1 MRKAKPGTR
10 RAKTTQA
17 NGDTPAM
24 TTTLERTKPAPDKKA
39 PPQRDFAIPRR
50 PRPAR
55 PEPYKFDVHQYHAM
69 AKAGI
74 LTSDDRV
81 ELIDGVIIAMSGT
94 SPEHNATLNSS
105 ARFWVIRLGERA
117 IAQIRGSVHLDD
129 MNEPQP
135 DIAILKPRIDFY
147 RYRLP
152 GVDDV
157 LLVVEV
163 SDTSLRHD
171 RRTKLALYAR
181 FGVPEVWIANIPS
194 RTIEAYTD
202 PLGGEYMTRRTFYP
216 GDAVS
221 PVAFPDVALPVAD
234 VIGAAADEREE

>member
-1 MRKAKPGTR
+1 
-10 RAKTTQA
+10 
-17 NGDTPAM
+17 M
-24 TTTLERTKPAPDKKA
+24 TTTTLAPPPNTTTTLAPPPALERVDTAPDEKK
-39 PPQRDFAIPRR
+39 PPPRRDFTIPRR
-50 PRPAR
+50 PRPAQ

-69 AKAGI
+69 FKAGI

-81 ELIDGVIIAMSGT
+81 ELIDGVVIAVSGT

-117 IAQIRGSVHLDD
+117 IAQIRGSVRLDD

-135 DIAILKPRIDFY
+135 DVAILKPRIDFY

-152 GVDDV
+152 GPDDV

-181 FGVPEVWIANIPS
+181 FGVPEVWIANIRA
-194 RTIEAYTD
+194 RTIEVYTD
-202 PLGGEYMTRRTFYP
+202 PSNGEYATRQTFRR
-216 GDAVS
+216 GQTVS
-221 PVAFPDVALPVAD
+221 PAAFPDIALPVAD
-234 VIGAAADEREE
+234 VIGATADSEG

>member
-1 MRKAKPGTR
+1 
-10 RAKTTQA
+10 
-17 NGDTPAM
+17 M
-24 TTTLERTKPAPDKKA
+24 TTTLAPPPTPERAKPAPDKKS
-39 PPQRDFAIPRR
+39 PPPRPDFAVPRR

-55 PEPYKFDVHQYHAM
+55 PEPYKFDVHQYREM

-94 SPEHNATLNSS
+94 GPEHNATLNSS
-105 ARFWVIRLGERA
+105 TRFWVIRLGERA
-117 IAQIRGSVHLDD
+117 IVQIQSSIRLDEL
-129 MNEPQP
+129 NEPQP
-135 DIAILKPRIDFY
+135 DVAILKPRIDFY

-152 GVDDV
+152 GPDDV

-181 FGVPEVWIANIPS
+181 FGVPEVWIANIRA

-202 PLGGEYMTRRTFYP
+202 PSNGEYTTRRTFRP
-216 GDAVS
+216 GQTVTPA
-221 PVAFPDVALPVAD
+221 AFPDVALPVAD
-234 VIGAAADEREE
+234 VIGAADA